1 MADDQQ
7 QQTVRRVV
15 IVGDGVDG
23 WMAAAG
29 LACAYGP
36 SHQITV
42 VAERVE
48 DDPALVAD
56 PGFTTWLGI
65 IGLHPAELLRSAAA
79 TFAHGVAL
87 QGADQPIFVPFVDWA
102 PDLDGVAL
110 YHYWLTARA
119 TQGAPPLPAY
129 MLCAQLA
136 AQGRVALGNPQAA
149 SAAPHGF
156 HLDSR
161 GYVAL
166 LRRMAEQ
173 QGVHRIEG
181 AVTAVT
187 RDDAGEIVA
196 LELQGGTTI
205 EGDLFVDASGA
216 ARKLAADPA
225 EAAATWTAAAGSE
238 ALRSESM
245 FAFDPHG
252 YSLTIPLQGELGGFA
267 LHRGRIASNGIAH
280 RTDRPWAGN
289 CLAMG
294 RAAGELPAVPW
305 AQLSLAQKSVT
316 QLVQLFPQQLKST
329 RLADEFNRR
338 MAGWYDG
345 LAVFGEALANRD
357 TILRSDDLQSRIALF
372 SASGRLPTSY
382 EDPIMP
388 SVWAALF
395 IQQGVISRMA
405 HPMAVA
411 AFPGEIA
418 RLFSALPENV
428 RAMAAS
434 LPTQQQAIP
443 VLLRQSAVG

>member
-136 AQGRVALGNPQAA
+136 AQGRVAQAIRKPPLPHRMGSIWIVVA
-149 SAAPHGF
+149 TLLCCAAWQS
-156 HLDSR
+156 SR
-161 GYVAL
+161 GFTV
-166 LRRMAEQ
+166 
-173 QGVHRIEG
+173 
-181 AVTAVT
+181 
-187 RDDAGEIVA
+187 
-196 LELQGGTTI
+196 
-205 EGDLFVDASGA
+205 
-216 ARKLAADPA
+216 
-225 EAAATWTAAAGSE
+225 
-238 ALRSESM
+238 
-245 FAFDPHG
+245 
-252 YSLTIPLQGELGGFA
+252 
-267 LHRGRIASNGIAH
+267 
-280 RTDRPWAGN
+280 
-289 CLAMG
+289 
-294 RAAGELPAVPW
+294 
-305 AQLSLAQKSVT
+305 
-316 QLVQLFPQQLKST
+316 
-329 RLADEFNRR
+329 
-338 MAGWYDG
+338 
-345 LAVFGEALANRD
+345 
-357 TILRSDDLQSRIALF
+357 
-372 SASGRLPTSY
+372 
-382 EDPIMP
+382 
-388 SVWAALF
+388 
-395 IQQGVISRMA
+395 
-405 HPMAVA
+405 
-411 AFPGEIA
+411 
-418 RLFSALPENV
+418 
-428 RAMAAS
+428 
-434 LPTQQQAIP
+434 
-443 VLLRQSAVG
+443 